1 VKKVVITDCDLGPCD
16 IEKKVLAEIAEVYTY
31 QCRTEEEV
39 KKVAKDADGIIVQ
52 YAPITRS
59 VIESLEKCKVISR
72 YGIGVDNIDV
82 KASTEHGIFVVN
94 VTDYCIDEVADHTIA
109 LLLACTRKIV
119 FLDNLVKNG
128 IWNVRLA
135 APIYNLNGKTMG
147 LIGFGSIAKQVSLKV
162 LAFGLNIIAYDPYVS
177 SKIMKRYKTKKVN
190 FRSLLKD
197 SDIIS
202 LHLSLT
208 AETRHMIGEKELKM
222 MKRTAF
228 LINTSRGAL
237 IDESALYRALNEN
250 WIEGAGIDVVENEPL
265 NPESDLLMLK
275 NIVITPH
282 SAFFSNTSLKELQR
296 RAAVKVAEILKGR
309 IAFSLVNK

>member
-147 LIGFGSIAKQVSLKV
+147 LIGFGSIAKQVSLKA